1 MYTDPLKYFVKFIG
15 EKAIGHII
23 WIETIL
29 IDVHLSFGAHK
40 LT

>member
-1 MYTDPLKYFVKFIG
+1 MYDNTLKHFVKVIG